1 MEFFRLEGKRALV
14 CGASQGIGAAIA
26 QLFAEA
32 GATVILLAR
41 DSAKLEAV
49 KARLKGSGHEILP
62 CDLSKAAELDATL
75 KKIAGLRIDILV
87 NNTSGPKGGA
97 LTDAA
102 ASEFVGAFEM
112 HLLASHKLV
121 QTVLPHMKQNNFGRV
136 INILSTSVKAP
147 IANLG
152 VSNTIRGAVAQWSKT
167 LAGEVGRYNI
177 TVNNILPGYT
187 RTDRFDQLRK
197 LSSEKMKIEESAVEK
212 QWEALIPLGR
222 IGEPREIASAALFLA
237 SSAGGYVSGINLPVD
252 GGRTPGL

>member
-26 QLFAEA
+26 QLYAEA

-41 DSAKLEAV
+41 DGAKLEKIRAGLPG
-49 KARLKGSGHEILP
+49 KGHEILS
-62 CDLSKAAELDATL
+62 CDLANAAAFDAAL
-75 KKIAGLRIDILV
+75 KTIAGLRIDILV
-87 NNTSGPKGGA
+87 NNTAGPKGGA
-97 LTDAA
+97 LTEAPEL
-102 ASEFVGAFEM
+102 EFIGAFQM
-112 HLLASHKLV
+112 HLLAAHKLV

-152 VSNTIRGAVAQWSKT
+152 VSNTIRGAVAQWGKT
-167 LAGEVGRYNI
+167 LANEVGRHNI

-197 LSSEKMKIEESAVEK
+197 LNAEKTKTDEATVEK
-212 QWEALIPLGR
+212 QWEAAIPLGR
-222 IGEPREIASAALFLA
+222 IGEPREIAGAALFLA
-237 SSAGGYVSGINLPVD
+237 SPAGGYVNGINLPVD